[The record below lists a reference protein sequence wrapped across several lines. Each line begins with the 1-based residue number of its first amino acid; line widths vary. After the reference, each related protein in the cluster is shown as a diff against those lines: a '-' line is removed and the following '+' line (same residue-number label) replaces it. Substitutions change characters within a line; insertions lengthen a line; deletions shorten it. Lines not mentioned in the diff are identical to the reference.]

1 MKTKSSKENCKVFI
15 NVCQS
20 DMVAKAT
27 ATPSQKSNG
36 KGDQWSIPYSLTT
49 VKDDVDHGNKRERT
63 CSFYSQE
70 EIFANFEEIVK
81 K

>member
-1 MKTKSSKENCKVFI
+1 MKTKSSKDNVKVFI

-27 ATPSQKSNG
+27 ATPSQKSDG

-49 VKDDVDHGNKRERT
+49 VKDDVDHGNKRERI
-63 CSFYSQE
+63 CSFYSWE
-70 EIFANFEEIVK
+70 EFFTTFVK
-81 K
+81 IDL